1 MTRNDRM
8 RTEISASISHAIDY
22 LYRRQL
28 PTGEFSILV
37 SRDPTMQGD
46 LAVDSSPSVAAIVT
60 YCTRFVEDLRVS
72 QIRRKAL
79 SFFVR
84 EMELPGVWRFWTSR
98 SPKRIDPD
106 LDDTSWISFL
116 LKRHHPYI
124 ALGSNVQVLL
134 SNRDERGLFYTWIRK
149 AGERND
155 VDSVVNANVLLYLGP
170 RSETRIVCDYLNRL
184 VLWDREANSFWYYP
198 DNFALYYAMSRAFF
212 NGVCELGKAAEAIL
226 DKVLVR
232 QQDDGSFGS
241 DINTA
246 YAACTMLNFGLSD
259 HLALDRA
266 VRHMLSRQEPDGAW
280 SLVAAC
286 TGPEPPEPAS
296 VWWGSKELTTAF
308 SLEALAR
315 YRAVVLNPSNT
326 DSPEARR
333 SETQVLAFQALDR
346 YQCSPT
352 EDELSLLSML
362 RPEVLANPYP
372 LYRRL
377 RCEDPIHWDER
388 LAVWVVSRYDD
399 VAFALQDSR
408 FHADRLPNRDTIGDE
423 KIYEFASIFELLA
436 QQMPFR
442 NSSDHRRLR
451 LALGRAFTPSA
462 VENLRSQIVRLVEDL
477 LARVQDRGSMDL
489 VADFAHELPLCV
501 IAAVLGL
508 PGSDQRCLKNW
519 TQDFARLF
527 GTFPLTPPDFREIGA
542 SILQFRDHI
551 RIAIRMRREHPTED
565 LLSNLLAAAEM
576 DKTLSEDEVVANVI
590 LLLAAGHKTTANL
603 IGNGILALLQN
614 PSELQRLRDDT
625 SLILSAVEELLRY
638 ESPVQFTTR
647 LVSEELELGGN
658 WMRPGHRVRLAL
670 GAANRDPTQF
680 ENPDVL
686 DLSRTNNRH
695 VAFGHGNH
703 FCLGAQLA
711 RVQGQIAIGAVV
723 RRLPGLRLPSTALA
737 WQRNVTFRGL
747 ESLHVSFA
755 RSHLTSM

>member
-1 MTRNDRM
+1 
-8 RTEISASISHAIDY
+8 
-22 LYRRQL
+22 
-28 PTGEFSILV
+28 
-37 SRDPTMQGD
+37 
-46 LAVDSSPSVAAIVT
+46 
-60 YCTRFVEDLRVS
+60 
-72 QIRRKAL
+72 
-79 SFFVR
+79 
-84 EMELPGVWRFWTSR
+84 
-98 SPKRIDPD
+98 
-106 LDDTSWISFL
+106 
-116 LKRHHPYI
+116 
-124 ALGSNVQVLL
+124 
-134 SNRDERGLFYTWIRK
+134 
-149 AGERND
+149 
-155 VDSVVNANVLLYLGP
+155 
-170 RSETRIVCDYLNRL
+170 
-184 VLWDREANSFWYYP
+184 
-198 DNFALYYAMSRAFF
+198 
-212 NGVCELGKAAEAIL
+212 
-226 DKVLVR
+226 
-232 QQDDGSFGS
+232 
-241 DINTA
+241 
-246 YAACTMLNFGLSD
+246 
-259 HLALDRA
+259 
-266 VRHMLSRQEPDGAW
+266 
-280 SLVAAC
+280 
-286 TGPEPPEPAS
+286 
-296 VWWGSKELTTAF
+296 
-308 SLEALAR
+308 
-315 YRAVVLNPSNT
+315 
-326 DSPEARR
+326 
-333 SETQVLAFQALDR
+333 
-346 YQCSPT
+346 
-352 EDELSLLSML
+352 
-362 RPEVLANPYP
+362 
-372 LYRRL
+372 
-377 RCEDPIHWDER
+377 
-388 LAVWVVSRYDD
+388 
-399 VAFALQDSR
+399 
-408 FHADRLPNRDTIGDE
+408 
-423 KIYEFASIFELLA
+423 
-436 QQMPFR
+436 
-442 NSSDHRRLR
+442 
-451 LALGRAFTPSA
+451 
-462 VENLRSQIVRLVEDL
+462 
-477 LARVQDRGSMDL
+477 MDL